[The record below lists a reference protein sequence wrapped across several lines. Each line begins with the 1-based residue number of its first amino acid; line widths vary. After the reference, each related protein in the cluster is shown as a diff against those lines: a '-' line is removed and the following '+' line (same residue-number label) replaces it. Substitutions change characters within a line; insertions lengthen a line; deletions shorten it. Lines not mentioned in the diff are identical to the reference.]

1 MHLYKGG
8 FLMLKKAVSL
18 ILSVLMVLSV
28 GSAFAASFSDV
39 TSDYSWAE
47 DAIIALADEQVIT
60 GYPDGTFKPGKDITK
75 EEAIALFARILG
87 ASETLNQPVVSLS
100 NVLFEE
106 ELKKYDTYASEA
118 AAYLMYKHVLSA
130 DELSIYLSSAHKGEP
145 MKRYEAATLIAKCL
159 GGDVWLK
166 SNPDVTLSYSDAADV
181 PASARGY
188 VYFASETKIIQ
199 GVGNNKFAP
208 MGNVTRAQV
217 AVMLH
222 RMYERLQYT
231 YTQGTISQVNEATNI
246 ITIKSEDGALENY
259 KVDSNVAVMLDGS
272 KAQLSELPI
281 GQKIVIT
288 FANNGLYS
296 LDVVQ
301 LKVDD
306 TFEAIY
312 KGKMTDTT
320 GTTVKFE
327 SFETGK
333 VSSYKLADDA
343 VVVYGEQSASLDIIK
358 SGDYARVSVTSGKVT
373 LLEAEPKTKSLQN
386 ATVESITFEPDA
398 VINLSFSDGS
408 MSGYKVKSGAT
419 IRRNGAVTTYA
430 DLMVGDKVDVTL
442 EYGQISA
449 VVAIGVS
456 KQVSGSIEEITISK
470 TSSSMKV
477 NVQGVI
483 NTYAI
488 GRDVVIKLDGVSAT
502 IYDLRL
508 GYQVVLQTSSATITE
523 IEVKSVAAAMQL
535 TGQIKSVEPEH
546 KLMTIEHADANGNI
560 TESIVLVGDS
570 VKILDSNDG
579 KIKTLKNL
587 KVGQYVTVAGS
598 ESMGKFKAT
607 SMMVLGNAQ

>member
-1 MHLYKGG
+1 
-8 FLMLKKAVSL
+8 MLKKAVSL

-28 GSAFAASFSDV
+28 SSVFAASFSDV
-39 TSDYSWAE
+39 TSSYSWAE
-47 DAIIALADEQVIT
+47 EAITALADDAIIT

-87 ASETLNQPVVSLS
+87 ASEKLNQPVISLS
-100 NVLFEE
+100 NFLYEE
-106 ELKKYDTYASEA
+106 ELKKYDSYALEA
-118 AAYLMYKHVLSA
+118 AAYLMYKNVLSE
-130 DELSIYLSSAHKGEP
+130 DELSVYLSAANKSEP

-159 GGDVWLK
+159 GGDIWLK
-166 SNPDVTLSYSDAADV
+166 SNPDVTLSYSDAAEV

-188 VYFASETKIIQ
+188 VYFASETQIIQ
-199 GVGNNKFAP
+199 GVGDNKFAP

-231 YTQGTISQVNEATNI
+231 YAQGTISQVNEATNI
-246 ITIKSEDGALENY
+246 ITIKTEDGELENY
-259 KVDSNVAVMLDGS
+259 KVDANVAVMLDGS
-272 KAQLSELPI
+272 KAKLAELPI

-288 FANNGLYS
+288 FSNNGLYS

-312 KGKMTDTT
+312 KGKLTDTT

-327 SFETGK
+327 AFDTGK
-333 VSSYKLADDA
+333 VSSYKLASDA
-343 VVVYGEQSASLDIIK
+343 VIVYGEQSASLDVIK
-358 SGDYARVSVTSGKVT
+358 SGDYARVSVTAGKVT
-373 LLEAEPKTKSLQN
+373 LLEAEAKSKTISN
-386 ATVESITFEPDA
+386 ATVEAINFEPDA
-398 VINLSFSDGS
+398 VVTLSHSDGS
-408 MSGYKVKSGAT
+408 LSGYKVKSGAT

-442 EYGQISA
+442 EYGQISN

-456 KQVSGSIEEITISK
+456 KEVSGSIEEITISK
-470 TSSSMKV
+470 TSSSLKV
-477 NVQGVI
+477 NVKGAI
-483 NTYAI
+483 NTYVI
-488 GRDVVIKLDGVSAT
+488 SRDAVVKLDGVAAN

-523 IEVKSVAAAMQL
+523 IEVKSVATALQL
-535 TGQIKSVEPEH
+535 TGQVKSVEPEH
-546 KLMTIEHADANGNI
+546 KLMTVQHTDANGNV
-560 TESIVLVGDS
+560 TETIVLVGDS

-587 KVGQYVTVAGS
+587 QVGQNVTVAGS

-607 SMMVLGNAQ
+607 SIMVLGNAQ

>member
-1 MHLYKGG
+1 
-8 FLMLKKAVSL
+8 MLKKAVSL

-87 ASETLNQPVVSLS
+87 ASEKLNQPVVSLS

-246 ITIKSEDGALENY
+246 ITIKSEDGELENY

-570 VKILDSNDG
+570 VKILDSNDS

>member
-1 MHLYKGG
+1 
-8 FLMLKKAVSL
+8 MLKKAVSL

-208 MGNVTRAQV
+208 MGNVSRAQI

-222 RMYERLQYT
+222 RMHERLQYT

-333 VSSYKLADDA
+333 VSSYKLAADA

-587 KVGQYVTVAGS
+587 QVGQYVTVAGS